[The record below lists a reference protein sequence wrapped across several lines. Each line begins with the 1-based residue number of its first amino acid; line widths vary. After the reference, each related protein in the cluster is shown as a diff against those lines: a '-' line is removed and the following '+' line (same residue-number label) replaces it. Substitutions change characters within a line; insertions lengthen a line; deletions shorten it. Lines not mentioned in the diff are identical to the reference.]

1 MYSVFFFTYLHRTAM
16 LAFFMTVGQVDEE
29 QAVNQARNLIKK
41 ASQGHERCWQA
52 EESDR
57 CSVFTN

>member
-1 MYSVFFFTYLHRTAM
+1 M
-16 LAFFMTVGQVDEE
+16 LAFFMTAEQVDEE

-57 CSVFTN
+57 CSVVTN